1 MPRDED
7 DLPDGERLLGA
18 ERPRD
23 RAMIPDAILHSRALW
38 NRSSCDLASDEI
50 LAQLLDRGEIEAWRA
65 LYALAREDGELRRRI
80 ARIVTTVPVSLP
92 HFWLAALASL
102 GETVD
107 VGAKVPDYVHGG
119 GA

>member
-1 MPRDED
+1 
-7 DLPDGERLLGA
+7 
-18 ERPRD
+18 
-23 RAMIPDAILHSRALW
+23 MIPDALLRSRALW
-38 NRSSCDLASDEI
+38 NRRSFDLGSDEI

-65 LYALAREDGELRRRI
+65 LYALAREDGELRKRI

-102 GETVD
+102 GEVVD
-107 VGAKVPDYVHGG
+107 VGAKVPDYAEGG